1 MIGDDGAR
9 RIRVGVFVAGG
20 VALLI
25 AMLLAVGHSQR
36 PFARRMSLH
45 TTFRDTAGLTIG
57 AAVRLD
63 GVDVGTVEAIEFA
76 PQLGV
81 KEVSVRLRVQ
91 ARYLSR
97 IRADSRAMLTPKGL
111 LGDMTIT
118 INVGSATATPVAAGG
133 FIPGVEQQRIIE
145 MVSSAYEGIDEL
157 RSLSRS
163 VREHVDALM
172 TPDVVRDV
180 GRIIGATAA
189 AAEEVQGG
197 DGLAHALI
205 YDRAFARDARGAMR
219 DANRSAATL
228 ASAIGRIDRVAA
240 AIEDGPGS
248 LHRLAYRDDLGP
260 LLEDGRRAAREL
272 ADAVGDVR
280 RGDGPLGALAF
291 GREGE
296 KLVADLTALTR
307 TLRRIVGD
315 AAEGKGTVGALLEDP
330 TVYEDLK
337 VILRDVKRNTM
348 LKALV
353 RFTIERDRLR
363 R

>member
-36 PFARRMSLH
+36 PFARRVTLH
-45 TTFRDTAGLTIG
+45 TAFRDTAGLTVG
-57 AAVRLD
+57 AAVRLG

-219 DANRSAATL
+219 DANRSAARGEARAKWADFNRRSKRRVADERVGRGKREAIHRSAGHEAIALRARTSAVLDRACGANRGNDELWHQATRSATMSPASAARSCSAKVL
-228 ASAIGRIDRVAA
+228 AST
-240 AIEDGPGS
+240 
-248 LHRLAYRDDLGP
+248 
-260 LLEDGRRAAREL
+260 REN
-272 ADAVGDVR
+272 V
-280 RGDGPLGALAF
+280 
-291 GREGE
+291 
-296 KLVADLTALTR
+296 T
-307 TLRRIVGD
+307 
-315 AAEGKGTVGALLEDP
+315 
-330 TVYEDLK
+330 
-337 VILRDVKRNTM
+337 
-348 LKALV
+348 
-353 RFTIERDRLR
+353 
-363 R
+363 

>member
-1 MIGDDGAR
+1 
-9 RIRVGVFVAGG
+9 
-20 VALLI
+20 
-25 AMLLAVGHSQR
+25 MLLAVGRSQS
-36 PFARRMSLH
+36 PFARRVTLH
-45 TTFRDTAGLTIG
+45 TAFRDTAGLTVG
-57 AAVRLD
+57 AAVRIG
-63 GVDVGTVEAIEFA
+63 GVDVGTVEAIDFA

-111 LGDMTIT
+111 LGDMTVT
-118 INVGSATATPVAAGG
+118 INVGSASAAPVAAGG
-133 FIPGVEQQRIIE
+133 FIPGVEQQRIVE
-145 MVSSAYEGIDEL
+145 MVSSAYEGIDEV

-172 TPDVVRDV
+172 TPEVIRDV
-180 GRIIGATAA
+180 GRIIAATAD
-189 AAEEVQGG
+189 AAEEVQKG

-205 YDRAFARDARGAMR
+205 YDRALARDARSAGR
-219 DANRSAATL
+219 DASRAAATL

-248 LHRLAYRDDLGP
+248 LHRLAYDDDLGP
-260 LLEDGRRAAREL
+260 LFEDARRGAGEL
-272 ADAVGDVR
+272 ADVVAAVR
-280 RGDGPLGALAF
+280 RGEGPLGKLAF

-296 KLVADLTALTR
+296 KLVADLATLSR
-307 TLRRIVGD
+307 TLRGMVAD
-315 AAEGKGTVGALLEDP
+315 AAAGKGTIGALLEDP

-337 VILRDVKRNTM
+337 LILRDVKRSTM

-353 RFTIERDRLR
+353 RFTIERDRLHR
-363 R
+363 